1 MPVVNKQLITHHT
14 PENLHSLVSDI
25 RRYPEFIRWIK
36 SLRVSEERIDTHKID
51 SLGEALVGFKGF
63 TETFAT
69 RVTANSVNHTVSVKL
84 VRGPFRHLR
93 NEWKFSKLDSSQT
106 RIDFHID
113 YAFSNPVL
121 ALLARSNADMA
132 IKRIMEAFLGEADN
146 RYGPPVSAQ
155 QV

>member
-1 MPVVNKQLITHHT
+1 MERQ
-14 PENLHSLVSDI
+14 
-25 RRYPEFIRWIK
+25 YPNTVDGDV
-36 SLRVSEERIDTHKID
+36 LQRIAEDGND
-51 SLGEALVGFKGF
+51 M
-63 TETFAT
+63 
-69 RVTANSVNHTVSVKL
+69 
-84 VRGPFRHLR
+84 
-93 NEWKFSKLDSSQT
+93 SKPM